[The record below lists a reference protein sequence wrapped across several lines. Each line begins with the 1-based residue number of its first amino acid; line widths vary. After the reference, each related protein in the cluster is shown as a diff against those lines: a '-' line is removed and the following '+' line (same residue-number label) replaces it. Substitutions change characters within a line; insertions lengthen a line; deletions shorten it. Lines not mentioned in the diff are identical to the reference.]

1 MELRHLRYF
10 VAVAEEG
17 SFTDAAKQRLF
28 TSQPSL
34 SRQIKDLEDEVGVSL
49 IARGPHGITLTR
61 AGEVFLDHARLI
73 LSRVSVARDAARR
86 AAQTDKAA
94 FVVGFL
100 SGYEPTL
107 LAEVLGILRDELH
120 EIEVN
125 FRSASSPELTQGLLL
140 GKIDVAFLRPFEPPA
155 ELAFK
160 TIAREPLLAILPATH
175 ALAGKAEL
183 RLQDIL
189 GEKFIGVSRNAA
201 PALRAAVDAF
211 IGESG
216 LTFDSGPEADYLPMA
231 FTLVLSTPGVTL
243 IPGYAKRFFPQG
255 VVGVAIRGS
264 PLVDLAVGYDTA
276 NTSPVLLRFLSKLD
290 DFIAKE
296 PFGPGEKTASHGATS
311 LN

>member
-17 SFTDAAKQRLF
+17 SFTSAAEQRLF

-34 SRQIKDLEDEVGVSL
+34 SRQIKDLEEEIGTPL
-49 IARGPHGITLTR
+49 IARGAHGITLTR

-73 LSRVSVARDAARR
+73 LSRVSIARDAARR
-86 AAQTDKAA
+86 AAQTGKAS
-94 FVVGFL
+94 FVIGFL

-107 LAEVLGILRDELH
+107 LAEVLCILRDELH
-120 EIEVN
+120 ETEVN

-140 GKIDVAFLRPFEPPA
+140 GKIDVAFLRPFDPPA

-175 ALAGKAEL
+175 TLAGKAEL

-211 IGESG
+211 IAESG
-216 LTFDSGPEADYLPMA
+216 LTFASGPEADYLPMA
-231 FTLVLSTPGVTL
+231 MTLVVSTPGVTL
-243 IPGYAKRFFPQG
+243 IPGYAKRLLPQG
-255 VVGVAIRGS
+255 VIGIPLLGS
-264 PLVDLAVGYDTA
+264 PLVDLAVGYNAA
-276 NTSPVLLRFLSKLD
+276 NTSSLLLRFLSKLD
-290 DFIAKE
+290 DFIAS
-296 PFGPGEKTASHGATS
+296 GPVGPRQMTP
-311 LN
+311 